1 MNMPQSQPAMVTVAL
16 ERKDGGSAKNALEL
30 LRTVNGKAWENTATV
45 FRQIDMIGS
54 KSIKSLAIHGITCQ
68 QEEKLL
74 HAFSRSFLPFVNS
87 VRHTSKDGCQTA
99 GSDAEPKSAFWQ
111 SGESSSCCMSVIWL
125 ISLSLHQVLENAN
138 RFPYFDV
145 NIE

>member
-1 MNMPQSQPAMVTVAL
+1 MVTVVL

-68 QEEKLL
+68 QAKK
-74 HAFSRSFLPFVNS
+74 ATPPV
-87 VRHTSKDGCQTA
+87 
-99 GSDAEPKSAFWQ
+99 
-111 SGESSSCCMSVIWL
+111 
-125 ISLSLHQVLENAN
+125 LSLIFALC
-138 RFPYFDV
+138 
-145 NIE
+145 